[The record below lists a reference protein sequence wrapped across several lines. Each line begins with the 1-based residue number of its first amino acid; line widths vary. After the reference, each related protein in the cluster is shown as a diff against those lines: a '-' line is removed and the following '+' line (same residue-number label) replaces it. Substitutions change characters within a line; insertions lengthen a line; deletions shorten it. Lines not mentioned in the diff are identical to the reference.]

1 MKKKRNAN
9 AIIFAVLDLLCNTV
23 PLLFNTKLI
32 FLFSATFPHY
42 LAAGLQQPAMYG
54 YGAAGAAVG
63 AAGAAGAAPAATQ
76 GLQGRGT

>member
-1 MKKKRNAN
+1 M
-9 AIIFAVLDLLCNTV
+9 F
-23 PLLFNTKLI
+23 

>member
-1 MKKKRNAN
+1 MSNSIFSPQKQTITFIFKQIKR
-9 AIIFAVLDLLCNTV
+9 
-23 PLLFNTKLI
+23 KQLI